1 MTVSENLW
9 DKFLTYDN
17 FLLAWQR
24 TINVTSRMI
33 IDELGFKIFAFNLE
47 ANLKDLIRQVQAE
60 DFPYTPLADHKVY
73 VPKPSTTLRTM
84 SLMAVPDVI
93 VYQAVVN
100 VIADESHQYLV
111 THQNQHIFGNIYA
124 GSGKR
129 WMLRPWKQQYNN
141 FVNSVERLYRKG
153 NSWIASTDIVSFY
166 DTIDHERLIQ
176 ILWKYCRCKRNSK
189 FEKLLRE
196 CLSKWSAHT
205 ADVKMSRGIPQ
216 GSNASDFLANL
227 FLYELDKIMICQ
239 GYNYVRYVDDI
250 RILGLDKQTVQQG
263 LILFDLELKRAG
275 LVAQVTKTSIH
286 EIEDINKEITHLRF
300 IITDP
305 TGTGEYTLIKE
316 PTISQ
321 SEQAELAAD
330 YVKKTNADSID
341 EETKVSNIY
350 PDLDEDLDEGLD
362 EEEGEISSSNRNL
375 NIDTDGNEKLQEQ
388 LREIFLEAYSLLDNL
403 DKSKEA
409 ESNLTF
415 CLYRLEPHESIRKQ
429 IIDLLDRLPW
439 RSEAICYCLG
449 RFKND
454 SVIIEE
460 LQNFINK
467 HKVYSWHRANSLWS
481 LYQISGAKNTSFLCR
496 EWLADTRLDWYA
508 RMIAA
513 RILGKLPA
521 QHSYFMECLQQEQ
534 HNSKDDPEASSM
546 LRQELAYSA
555 FQRIKSHDKLLALFR
570 LICTD
575 KSPILHR
582 LALYLLQ
589 MNKCRVTWDDLK
601 PYHQEISKLSDLVR
615 DVGLSPDAPKIC
627 FIYQTLSTMYDVSF
641 SYRNLYLFYGV
652 HYERAV
658 EQLRESVSSYHK
670 SPNAYI
676 RTFHQFAHLTLIAF
690 YEYAFPSESGLHDG
704 YASLTDRKVFT
715 ASLPNGHETWKE
727 LGSMRNRVDH
737 PVDKKT
743 KSHSKKI
750 TVEETKFFCKKLN
763 VALQE
768 IFNFWLN
775 SSPAPAPT
783 TSVTVSTT

>member
-1 MTVSENLW
+1 MTFSETLW
-9 DKFLTYDN
+9 DRFLTYDN

-24 TINVTSRMI
+24 TVNVTSRMI

-47 ANLKDLIRQVQAE
+47 ANLKDLIRQVKAE

-93 VYQAVVN
+93 VYQALVN

-129 WMLRPWKQQYNN
+129 WMLRPWKKQYNK
-141 FVNSVERLYRKG
+141 FVNSVERLYRQG

-176 ILWKYCRCKRNSK
+176 IVWKYCGAKRDSK
-189 FEKLLRE
+189 FESLLRE

-227 FLYELDKIMICQ
+227 FLYELDKIMIFQ

-250 RILGLDKQTVQQG
+250 RILGLYKPTVQQG

-286 EIEDINKEITHLRF
+286 EIEDINQEITHLRF

-305 TGTGEYTLIKE
+305 TGTEEYTLIEE

-330 YVKKTNADSID
+330 YVKKTNADSIG
-341 EETKVSNIY
+341 EETKAAHISTIS
-350 PDLDEDLDEGLD
+350 DEGSNDDL
-362 EEEGEISSSNRNL
+362 EEEDEGEKDCSNLYVNL
-375 NIDTDGNEKLQEQ
+375 DTGDNEKLQEQ
-388 LREIFLEAYSLLDNL
+388 LREIFLEAYSLLNNS

-415 CLYRLEPHESIRKQ
+415 CLYRLQPHESIREE
-429 IIDLLDRLPW
+429 ILDLLDRLPW

-454 SVIIEE
+454 SVIVEG
-460 LQNFINK
+460 LQNFINE

-481 LYQISGAKNTSFLCR
+481 LYQISGAKNTAFICR

-513 RILGKLPA
+513 RILGKVPG

-534 HNSKDDPEASSM
+534 FNSKNDPESSSM

-555 FQRIKSHDKLLALFR
+555 FQRIKSHNKLLALFR

-575 KSPILHR
+575 KSPVMHR
-582 LALYLLQ
+582 LAIYLLQ

-601 PYHQEISKLSDLVR
+601 PYHQEMSKLSDLVKS
-615 DVGLSPDAPKIC
+615 VGLSSDAPKIC
-627 FIYQTLSTMYDVSF
+627 FIYQTLSTIYNVSF
-641 SYRNLYLFYGV
+641 SYSNLCLFYGV

-690 YEYAFPSESGLHDG
+690 YEYTFPSESGLHDG

-715 ASLPNGHETWKE
+715 ASLPNSYETWKE

-750 TVEETKFFCKKLN
+750 TIEETEFFCKKLN

-768 IFNFWLN
+768 IFNVWLN
-775 SSPAPAPT
+775 SSPVT
-783 TSVTVSTT
+783 TSVPVSTT

>member
-1 MTVSENLW
+1 MASSENLW

-24 TINVTSRMI
+24 TVNVTSRMI
-33 IDELGFKIFAFNLE
+33 IDELGFQIFAFNLE

-84 SLMAVPDVI
+84 SLMTVPDVI
-93 VYQAVVN
+93 VYQALVN

-129 WMLRPWKQQYNN
+129 WMLRPWKQQYKN

-176 ILWKYCRCKRNSK
+176 ILRKYCRCKRDSK
-189 FEKLLRE
+189 FENLLRE

-205 ADVKMSRGIPQ
+205 ANVKMSRGIPQ

-227 FLYELDKIMICQ
+227 FLYELDKIMIGQ

-250 RILGLDKQTVQQG
+250 RILGHDKQTVQQG
-263 LILFDLELKRAG
+263 LIFFDLELKRAG

-321 SEQAELAAD
+321 SEQAELAAN
-330 YVKKTNADSID
+330 YVKKTNLDSLN
-341 EETKVSNIY
+341 EETKVSDIY
-350 PDLDEDLDEGLD
+350 TDLDEDSDD
-362 EEEGEISSSNRNL
+362 DFEEEGERYSSNKNL
-375 NIDTDGNEKLQEQ
+375 NTDITENEKLQQQ
-388 LREIFLEAYSLLDNL
+388 LREIFLEAYSLLDTL

-409 ESNLTF
+409 ESNITF
-415 CLYRLEPHESIRKQ
+415 CLYRLEPYEPIRDK
-429 IIDLLDRLPW
+429 IVDLLDRLPW
-439 RSEAICYCLG
+439 RSEAICYYLG

-454 SVIIEE
+454 SFIVEE
-460 LQNFINK
+460 LQNYINK

-481 LYQISGAKNTSFLCR
+481 LYQISGAKNTAFICR

-513 RILGKLPA
+513 RILGKLPG

-534 HNSKDDPEASSM
+534 HNSKDDSESSSL

-555 FQRIKSHDKLLALFR
+555 FQRIKSYNKLLALFR

-575 KSPILHR
+575 KSPIMHR
-582 LALYLLQ
+582 LAIYLLQ

-601 PYHQEISKLSDLVR
+601 PYHQEMSKLSDLVKS
-615 DVGLSPDAPKIC
+615 VGLSSDAPKIC
-627 FIYQTLSTMYDVSF
+627 FIYQTLSTIYNVSF
-641 SYRNLYLFYGV
+641 SYSNLCPFYSV

-690 YEYAFPSESGLHDG
+690 YEYTFPSESGLHDG

-715 ASLPNGHETWKE
+715 SSLPNGCETWKE

-750 TVEETKFFCKKLN
+750 TIEETEFFCKKLN

-775 SSPAPAPT
+775 SSPTSAPT
-783 TSVTVSTT
+783 ISIRVSTT

>member
-1 MTVSENLW
+1 MTFSENLW
-9 DKFLTYDN
+9 DRFLTYDN

-24 TINVTSRMI
+24 TVNVTSRMI

-47 ANLKDLIRQVQAE
+47 ANLKDLIRQVKAE

-93 VYQAVVN
+93 VYQALVN

-129 WMLRPWKQQYNN
+129 WMLRPWKQQYNK
-141 FVNSVERLYRKG
+141 FVNSVERLYRRG

-176 ILWKYCRCKRNSK
+176 IVWKYCGSKRDSK
-189 FEKLLRE
+189 FENLLRE

-227 FLYELDKIMICQ
+227 FLYELDKIMIGQ

-250 RILGLDKQTVQQG
+250 RILGRDKPTVQQG

-286 EIEDINKEITHLRF
+286 EIEDINQEITHLRF

-305 TGTGEYTLIKE
+305 TGTEEYTLIEE

-330 YVKKTNADSID
+330 YVKKTNADSIG
-341 EETKVSNIY
+341 EETKAVHISTIS
-350 PDLDEDLDEGLD
+350 DEGSNDDL
-362 EEEGEISSSNRNL
+362 EEEDEGEKDCSNLYVNL
-375 NIDTDGNEKLQEQ
+375 DAGDNEKLQEQ
-388 LREIFLEAYSLLDNL
+388 LREIFLEAYSLLNNS

-415 CLYRLEPHESIRKQ
+415 CLYRLEPHESIREQ
-429 IIDLLDRLPW
+429 ILDLLDRLPW

-454 SVIIEE
+454 SVIVEG
-460 LQNFINK
+460 LQNFINE

-481 LYQISGAKNTSFLCR
+481 LYQINGAKNTAFICR

-508 RMIAA
+508 RMTAA
-513 RILGKLPA
+513 RILGKVPG

-534 HNSKDDPEASSM
+534 FNSKDDPESSSM
-546 LRQELAYSA
+546 LRQELAYGA
-555 FQRIKSHDKLLALFR
+555 FQRIKSHNKLLGLFR

-575 KSPILHR
+575 KSPVMHR
-582 LALYLLQ
+582 LAIYLLQ

-601 PYHQEISKLSDLVR
+601 PYHQEMSKLSDLVR

-627 FIYQTLSTMYDVSF
+627 FIYQTLSNMYNVSL
-641 SYRNLYLFYGV
+641 SYSNLCRFYGV

-690 YEYAFPSESGLHDG
+690 YEYAFSSESGLHEG
-704 YASLTDRKVFT
+704 YANLTDRKVFT
-715 ASLPNGHETWKE
+715 TSLPNGHETWKE

-750 TVEETKFFCKKLN
+750 TFEETEFFCKKLN

-768 IFNFWLN
+768 IFNLWLN
-775 SSPAPAPT
+775 SSPVTT
-783 TSVTVSTT
+783 TSVPVSTT